1 MAIRLATC
9 GWQPP
14 DMADRAMRAI
24 RHRISGYFG
33 ALLYYEAKSVPFRDL
48 PPHLKENQQ
57 FRTYFRAFLLRPNR
71 AYPIRNRSA

>member
-33 ALLYYEAKSVPFRDL
+33 ALLYL
-48 PPHLKENQQ
+48 QLLM
-57 FRTYFRAFLLRPNR
+57 LLR
-71 AYPIRNRSA
+71 I